1 MPIITETLE
10 QLSLSALVPFRQAIS
25 AGIDA
30 IFVGGCAIAN
40 AGMNVMHACLSE
52 QVVDDLLRRDL
63 GFDGVAISECL
74 EMEALSNDIGVRSGT
89 VMATL
94 AGCDLVLLCRSLSV
108 QLEAI
113 SGLKIGIEN
122 DMLSEARLRTS
133 LRRVL
138 KLKSTTNWQTALNPP
153 GISLLSTVHLSHYQ
167 LSTNAYD
174 NSITVMR
181 DNNQLLPLSNTM
193 HAGEELLLLTPL
205 LKPLPA
211 SAATK
216 FLSESE
222 APGDTKIKR
231 LSISDENGHS
241 HGADESRRRVSTAME
256 PRMDRGSIMSGESV
270 FRELGRALARQ
281 RHGKLLHTSY
291 TAHGVRPTH
300 EHLIERASAII
311 VVTGDANRNLYQ
323 MGFTKHVA
331 MMCSMLKKSLI
342 VVSVSSPYDFAMDK
356 SIGTYLCTYD
366 FTETAMAAL
375 VRILFGERVPQGS
388 LPGTLRKSRKVPQ
401 KSRQNW
407 LVESWNTEMD
417 TRGLNALIDSIRKNV
432 PPGSSS
438 ILSGATA
445 ASFELFDS
453 TIEEAHFVVRNS
465 STQALYGFCS
475 TYYHDT
481 TGYIGAI
488 FVDPTKRNLSI
499 GQSLHRRAIRAL
511 LQNRG
516 ITSVRLGIGLPSI
529 FLGLPTADKREGHQL
544 LKWFTNNGWKSAST
558 GKLSHSCIIRN
569 LHLWNPQD
577 ELVKTIQRVAVDFD
591 LVHGLDH
598 FSELEPHLKA
608 NSSWETF
615 EIYKMALS
623 DSEACGVVRAKSR
636 ADGSLVGTV
645 ILCRH
650 GTRLTRYV
658 PLLQPLDGFVGGI
671 LSPVISSTVEEPQM
685 LLQGLLLLGIRQ
697 NKAHRASSS
706 YLNLIDSSGLDAA
719 VLLGFEVL
727 HSFEDLQSKP
737 EKVSIPP
744 DNSCQAKLRFQQWR
758 NMRSS

>member
-1 MPIITETLE
+1 
-10 QLSLSALVPFRQAIS
+10 
-25 AGIDA
+25 
-30 IFVGGCAIAN
+30 
-40 AGMNVMHACLSE
+40 
-52 QVVDDLLRRDL
+52 
-63 GFDGVAISECL
+63 
-74 EMEALSNDIGVRSGT
+74 
-89 VMATL
+89 
-94 AGCDLVLLCRSLSV
+94 
-108 QLEAI
+108 
-113 SGLKIGIEN
+113 
-122 DMLSEARLRTS
+122 
-133 LRRVL
+133 
-138 KLKSTTNWQTALNPP
+138 
-153 GISLLSTVHLSHYQ
+153 
-167 LSTNAYD
+167 
-174 NSITVMR
+174 MR

-193 HAGEELLLLTPL
+193 QVNEELLLLTPL

-216 FLSESE
+216 FLSDSE
-222 APGDTKIKR
+222 APGDTKLKPPP
-231 LSISDENGHS
+231 LSEDGGHI
-241 HGADESRRRVSTAME
+241 HGANESRRRVSTAIE

-270 FRELGRALARQ
+270 FRELGKALARQ

-311 VVTGDANRNLYQ
+311 VVTADANRNLYQ
-323 MGFTKHVA
+323 TGFTKHVA

-401 KSRQNW
+401 RSRQNW

-417 TRGLNALIDSIRKNV
+417 TRGLNALLESIRKIV
-432 PPGSSS
+432 PPGSMS

-453 TIEEAHFVVRNS
+453 NIEEAHFVVRNS

-475 TYYHDT
+475 TYYHGS

-499 GQSLHRRAIRAL
+499 GQSLHRRAIRGL
-511 LQNRG
+511 LQKKG
-516 ITSVRLGIGLPSI
+516 ITSLRLGIGLPSI
-529 FLGLPTADKREGHQL
+529 FVGLPTADKREGHQL
-544 LKWFTNNGWKSAST
+544 LKWFTNNGWKPSVT
-558 GKLSHSCIIRN
+558 GKVAHSCIIRN
-569 LHLWNPQD
+569 LLDWTPQED
-577 ELVKTIQRVAVDFD
+577 LVKTIQKVAVDFD

-598 FSELEPHLKA
+598 FSELEPHLRA

-636 ADGSLVGTV
+636 ADGSLVGTI

-658 PLLQPLDGFVGGI
+658 PLLQPSDDFVGGI
-671 LSPVISSTVEEPQM
+671 LSPVISSMAENPKI
-685 LLQGLLLLGIRQ
+685 LLQGLLLLGVRQ
-697 NKAHRASSS
+697 NKAHRAGSS
-706 YLNLIDSSGLDAA
+706 YLSLVDNEGLNAA

-727 HSFEDLQSKP
+727 HSFEELLSKP
-737 EKVSIPP
+737 ERVIFPVAS
-744 DNSCQAKLRFQQWR
+744 
-758 NMRSS
+758 